1 MLIQLNTPWMGH
13 SEGSQ
18 LVVAGQM
25 GYRLAHQGTAVIL
38 DPSDYARVGKV
49 TRTETISSDEEEND
63 EDDTE
68 TETETET
75 GTEPEFAPKPEV
87 AEATKEVAR
96 VAGARS
102 SK

>member
-1 MLIQLNTPWMGH
+1 MLIQLKTPWMGH

-25 GYRLAHQGTAVIL
+25 GNRLAHQGTAVIL

-49 TRTETISSDEEEND
+49 TRIETISSDDEEEND

-68 TETETET
+68 TGTGT
-75 GTEPEFAPKPEV
+75 GTETVPEPEA

-96 VAGARS
+96 MAGARP